1 MGSVASR
8 SWGSFFCVEWAT
20 VWDQGSGIIFSV
32 YGHRG
37 RRFVVVY
44 GRHGTTTH
52 VGSVFFA
59 WRFSAGDGRCGFA
72 GGMPLVHLVWG
83 LSLRGFGAFVRC
95 YSHHLRVII
104 CVDWAGRLGL
114 AALDGGMT
122 WR

>member
-1 MGSVASR
+1 M
-8 SWGSFFCVEWAT
+8 
-20 VWDQGSGIIFSV
+20 VWDRGSGINMSV
-32 YGHRG
+32 YGLRG

-52 VGSVFFA
+52 VGSVFIA

-72 GGMPLVHLVWG
+72 GGMLLVHLVWG
-83 LSLRGFGAFVRC
+83 LLLRGIGAFCRC
-95 YSHHLRVII
+95 YSQHLHLRVII

-114 AALDGGMT
+114 AALDGGMA